1 MEPVIN
7 WLAAGRMNG
16 SERRNALST
25 RMASVAGSAKPE
37 AKGLEGEAEQTGTGL
52 GESPG
57 NAVRG
62 GRRSGAQV
70 DLAFLGI
77 FPLDETLPGS
87 DYSPVDCSTGSS

>member
-1 MEPVIN
+1 
-7 WLAAGRMNG
+7 MNR

-25 RMASVAGSAKPE
+25 RVASVAGSAKPE
-37 AKGLEGEAEQTGTGL
+37 AMGQDGEAEQTGTGL
-52 GESPG
+52 GEGPG